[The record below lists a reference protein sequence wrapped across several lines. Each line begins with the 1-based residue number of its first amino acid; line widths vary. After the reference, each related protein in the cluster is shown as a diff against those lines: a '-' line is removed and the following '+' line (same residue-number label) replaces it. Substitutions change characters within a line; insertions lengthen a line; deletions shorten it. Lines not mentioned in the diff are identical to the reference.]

1 MADDSCV
8 EFCRT
13 LADET
18 RQRILKLLMGKR
30 ELNVS
35 DIVEEFDVS
44 QPTISHHLS
53 ILRQFGL
60 VSSRKDGKQVFYSV
74 DQERVTEC
82 CGILVAR
89 LEGSEDTD

>member
-1 MADDSCV
+1 MTDDSCV